1 MYSFVTSDIIE
12 KRIVTNVDYQYNI
25 THYGLNNL
33 YPQIMDEL
41 YKRSPLTKQAIK
53 KLTQFSMGLG
63 WTSQGDKVVN
73 RFGQTFNDILRLVCE
88 DVNTFSG
95 FAMHFNFNATGKIEE
110 IQHIPFPYVRL
121 GAKDIN
127 GITDNVKVSNNWEGD
142 SQKFKGYTGVTA
154 TTYPL
159 FNPKTAAEDAL
170 LGGGGHVLYWTPRMF
185 AYPLATFDAIRD
197 AVETDHS
204 IQIFSRKNM
213 DNGFL
218 GTTIFKY
225 PGGFDSEEDKRRT
238 LAKVKGMTGAYNA
251 NSTIVA
257 ETPEDFTGSL
267 IESIPAPNNDTL
279 FNLTGQKVVDTILQ
293 NFSVPGPLLAVNPQG
308 AVFSQEQIRDS
319 YILMNLTTESTRKTI
334 ERVFDPIAKLFGVRL
349 GKIKQIPWEIP
360 GQNDPKLNGDPNQL
374 KKEAPKEEVKEEE
387 EKEEPKEEAKL
398 VKLYG

>member
-25 THYGLNNL
+25 TEYGHGNL

-53 KLTQFSMGLG
+53 KLTQFSMGEG
-63 WTSQGDKVVN
+63 WTSQGDKAVN

-127 GITDNVKVSNNWEGD
+127 GITNDVKISNNWEGD
-142 SQKFKGYTGVTA
+142 SQKYKGYTGVTA
-154 TTYPL
+154 ITYPL
-159 FNPKTAAEDAL
+159 FNPKTAAENAL
-170 LGGGGHVLYWTPRMF
+170 LGGGGQVLYWTPRMF
-185 AYPLATFDAIRD
+185 AYPLATFDAIREAVQTD
-197 AVETDHS
+197 AEIMTFS
-204 IQIFSRKNM
+204 LKNIQ
-213 DNGFL
+213 NGFAG
-218 GTTIFKY
+218 GTVWHI
-225 PGGFDSEEDKRRT
+225 PGGFDSEEDRRRT
-238 LAKVKGMTGAYNA
+238 ENKVKGMTGSHNA
-251 NSTIVA
+251 GVNVLA
-257 ETPEDFTGSL
+257 ETQEDFTANL
-267 IESIPAPNNDTL
+267 IEPIPAPNNDAL
-279 FNLTGQKVVDTILQ
+279 FNLTGEKVVNTILQ

-319 YILMNLTTESTRKTI
+319 YILMNLTTESTRKII

-374 KKEAPKEEVKEEE
+374 KKEPAKEEVKEEE